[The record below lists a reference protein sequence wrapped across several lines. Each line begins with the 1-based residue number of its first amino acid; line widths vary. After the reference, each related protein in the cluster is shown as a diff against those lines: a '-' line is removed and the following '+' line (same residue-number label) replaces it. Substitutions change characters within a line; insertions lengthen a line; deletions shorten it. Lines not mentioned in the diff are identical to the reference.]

1 MRTLSCRRRLV
12 KQPFNRMIG
21 TMAAV
26 AALAAVL
33 APPADARDR
42 LELRGAQVVGGPVT
56 PTIVN
61 VDLRLVPAVSPW
73 QPGDPI
79 VEIPRRFYPPK
90 DSEGMTYEANPDPL
104 AALQQSTPLRAHEEF
119 SAPILNMAGLGYT
132 GVNPPDTVGD
142 VGPNHYIQAINGSGG
157 AAFRVFDKDGA
168 PLTGTLAMDSFGS
181 GSCAS
186 GYGDP
191 IVLYDR
197 HADRWLL
204 QEFSSSGNF
213 MCFYISQ
220 TSDPVAGGWY
230 HYGFQAPTFP
240 DYPHFG
246 VWSDA
251 YYGTANESAGS
262 AVYAFDR
269 VNMLAG
275 ATARPMQRFT
285 VPDLAGYGFQCATPA
300 DLDGAAEPPAG
311 VPGLIMRHVDEEAH
325 SNYPNNAATD
335 LLEIYAF
342 AVDFDTPASSTL
354 SQLPDVVITDFNS
367 KFINYTTFYSVPQP
381 GTSSELDPIR
391 EVVLHRLQYQNTTS
405 HEVLVGVL
413 PTNLEPTST
422 TAVNAALRWF
432 ELRRTGGDWTLF
444 QEGTFSPG
452 DSDENRFVGSV
463 AMDQSGNVA
472 MGYSIT
478 DVDPTSPV
486 YPSLRY
492 TGRLVDDPTGVMT
505 QAEVQQVTG
514 SGTGSG
520 RWGDYAAITVDPA
533 DDCTFWF
540 TSQFQNGSG
549 WATQITSFRFD
560 ECGCDYVV
568 EPPVAAAA
576 ATAPNVVTI
585 SWNDSPQAL
594 MTEYLV
600 YRSRNPGPPY
610 ELVATV
616 ADSSPGVG
624 GGAGYQFLDTH
635 VSGGI
640 TYFYAV
646 RASDGAACRS
656 DYSNEA
662 SATATGVCTLPPLF
676 DGVGAAA
683 NLATADCAISLTW
696 NAATQEC
703 GSSVSSNVYRSTVPG
718 FTPGPENL
726 VASCVPGTSF
736 VDTTVASG
744 VTYHYV
750 VRAEDD
756 SGNGSGP
763 CGLGNEDDNTVD
775 AAAAATGPDSVYF
788 ADDMESGDGNWSHSG
803 LNDTWALSTARA
815 TSGLYSFHAQGVDSV
830 SDQRLESADFALPAV
845 PGITLE
851 FWSWQEVEDRSAGC
865 YDGAIVE
872 ASTDGGSSWVQ
883 LPDATMLTLPYDGPV
898 STCCSNP
905 IGGDEAWCGDPRDW
919 TLHVVGLD
927 AYAGQ
932 TVRLRFRLATDSSV
946 GREGWYVDDVRV
958 ITPSECFDDTSLFRD
973 DFESGGT
980 SAWSLVIP

>member
-1 MRTLSCRRRLV
+1 MPTWDRPQPSVRQRL
-12 KQPFNRMIG
+12 NRM
-21 TMAAV
+21 TSTTAAFACLT
-26 AALAAVL
+26 AALVSPL
-33 APPADARDR
+33 AARDR
-42 LELRGAQVVGGPVT
+42 LELRGAQVIGGPVT

-61 VDLRLVPAVSPW
+61 VDLRVVPAVSPW

-79 VEIPRRFYPPK
+79 VEVPRRFYPPK
-90 DSEGMTYEANPDPL
+90 DSDGMTYQSHPDPL
-104 AALQQSTPLRAHEEF
+104 AELQRATPLRAGEEF
-119 SAPILNMAGLGYT
+119 SVPLLNIAGLGYT

-142 VGPNHYIQAINGSGG
+142 VGPNHFIQSINGSGG
-157 AAFRVFDKDGA
+157 AVFRVFDKDGV
-168 PLTGTLAMDSFGS
+168 PLTGNLSMDSLGS
-181 GSCAS
+181 GSC
-186 GYGDP
+186 GNGLGDP

-197 HADRWLL
+197 QADRWLL
-204 QEFSSSGNF
+204 QEFSSSGNY

-220 TSDPVAGGWY
+220 TPDPVSGGWY

-269 VNMLAG
+269 ANMLAG

-285 VPDLAGYGFQCATPA
+285 IPDLAGYGFQCATPA

-311 VPGLIMRHVDEEAH
+311 APGLIMRHVDEEAH

-342 AVDFDTPASSTL
+342 TVDFDTPANSTL
-354 SQLPDVVITDFNS
+354 GQLADVVITDFNS
-367 KFINYTTFYSVPQP
+367 QFNDYSTFYSVPQP
-381 GTSSELDPIR
+381 GTSAELDPIR
-391 EVVLHRLQYQNTTS
+391 EVVLHRLQYQSTPS
-405 HEVLVGVL
+405 HEVLVGLL

-422 TAVNAALRWF
+422 SAVNAALRWF
-432 ELRRTGGDWTLF
+432 ELRRSGGHWTVF

-452 DSDENRFVGSV
+452 DADENRFVGSI

-478 DVDPTSPV
+478 DVDPATPV

-492 TGRLVDDPTGVMT
+492 TGRLADDPTGVMT
-505 QAEVQQVTG
+505 QVEVQQVTG

-576 ATAPNVVTI
+576 ATAPNVVTV
-585 SWNDSPQAL
+585 SWNDSPQAP
-594 MTEYLV
+594 MVEYLV

-610 ELVATV
+610 ELIATV
-616 ADSSPGVG
+616 PDTSPGVG
-624 GGAGYQFLDTH
+624 GGAGYQFLDTD

-662 SATATGVCTLPPLF
+662 AATATGACTLPPVF
-676 DGVGAAA
+676 DGVETAA
-683 NLATADCAISLTW
+683 NMATVDCAISLSWT
-696 NAATQEC
+696 AATQEC
-703 GSSVSSNVYRSTVPG
+703 GSSVSSNVYRSTTSG
-718 FTPGPENL
+718 FIPGPGNL
-726 VASCVPGTSF
+726 VAACVAGTSF

-763 CGLGNEDDNTVD
+763 CGLGNEDANTVE
-775 AAAAATGPDSVYF
+775 ASAAATGPDSVYF
-788 ADDMESGDGNWSHSG
+788 ADDMESGDGNWSHG
-803 LNDTWALSTARA
+803 GTNDTWTLSTARA
-815 TSGLYSFHAQGVDSV
+815 HSGLFSFFAQGLGSI
-830 SDQRLESADFALPAV
+830 SDQVLESTDFVLPAI

-851 FWSWQEVEDRSAGC
+851 FWSWQAIEDSGSGC

-872 ASTDGGSSWVQ
+872 ASVNGGSSWTQ
-883 LPDATMLTLPYDGPV
+883 LPDTAMLTLPYDGPV
-898 STCCSNP
+898 STGFSNP
-905 IGGDEAWCGDPRDW
+905 IAGQDAWCGDPRDW
-919 TLHVVGLD
+919 TLHEVDLD

-946 GREGWYVDDVRV
+946 NREGWYVDDVRV
-958 ITPSECFDDTSLFRD
+958 ITPSACLDDTSLFRD
-973 DFESGGT
+973 DFESGGA
-980 SAWSLVIP
+980 SAWSLVVP